1 MDTLSSLATAH
12 LVLRLQ
18 PLNRALRSGVE
29 NQRAAAERLNRPDL
43 SAICITEQ
51 HVQLLLEQV
60 ELVQSG
66 TALAGEPA
74 LLTEEEAAAEQDLR
88 AQASAASA
96 ILPLDRLAHD
106 FSLTDFEL
114 EAILLCTAC
123 ELDPAYERIF
133 AFILDDLNRK
143 GPCLE
148 LLSSVTAASI
158 EERITR
164 RHALSVFGQLR
175 RCGILQP
182 AGEAPT
188 ELRQDFRLGPGVFD
202 YLTGASNSGS
212 KQWRDRFEVAASGE
226 ATLPSDVDQSEF
238 YHLCEA
244 LEEGQIGTIGIWGP
258 NSHGTEELVLC
269 IANALRRPLRRFT
282 TLDLE
287 SPGIDVR
294 PFLQEQLRVAS
305 GLGALV
311 WMEHDTFGDS
321 SRARTMAVVGDVL
334 AHSPIPVLIT
344 SEIPWRPTTFLR
356 SGSYT
361 EIELKEPELKDRGRL
376 WSQNFPELAE
386 QEITEL
392 AGRFSLSSADVRSI
406 SELARIR
413 ARVSGNGQPEPVD
426 QHVASA
432 CSVVTQRESSHF
444 ATVVRP
450 RRGPDDLVLPP
461 HLHEQIVEVANFYK
475 LGTHVDATWGFGHLA
490 NGSGMRAIF
499 TGEPGTGKTLA
510 AEVIAGI
517 LGRALYKVDLARV
530 VSKWVGETEKNL
542 ECAFREAEDSHSVLF
557 FDEAE
562 ALFGKRAEVQHGTD
576 RYANLEVSYLL
587 QRLESSRGL
596 VILASN
602 VKDQIDPAFTRRF
615 QAAVHFPKPGVA
627 ERLRIWR
634 LAFPLNAPLS
644 EEIDFG
650 ALSQLEMTG
659 AAIVGAARTAALL
672 AADSESP
679 QITMQHVIHATARQF
694 RREARVLTPVDLGPY
709 GALLQGAT

>member
-18 PLNRALRSGVE
+18 PLNRALRAGVE

-43 SAICITEQ
+43 SALCITEQ

-60 ELVQSG
+60 DLVQSG
-66 TALAGEPA
+66 TALAAAPA
-74 LLTEEEAAAEQDLR
+74 ILTEEESAAEQDLR
-88 AQASAASA
+88 AQASAAST
-96 ILPLDRLAHD
+96 ILPLDRLTQD

-114 EAILLCTAC
+114 EAILLCTAL

-148 LLSSVTAASI
+148 LLTSLTAVSI
-158 EERITR
+158 EERISR

-188 ELRQDFRLGPGVFD
+188 ELRQDFRLSPGVFD
-202 YLTGASNSGS
+202 YLTGAANSAS
-212 KQWRDRFEVAASGE
+212 RQWRDRFELFPSGDAA
-226 ATLPSDVDQSEF
+226 LPSGVDQSEF

-244 LEEGQIGTIGIWGP
+244 LEEGHVGTIGIWGAG
-258 NSHGTEELVLC
+258 SHGTEEMVHC
-269 IANALRRPLRRFT
+269 VAKALRRPLRRFT

-294 PFLQEQLRVAS
+294 SFVQEQLRVAS
-305 GLGALV
+305 GLGALI
-311 WMEHDTFGDS
+311 WLEHDFLGDG
-321 SRARTMAVVGDVL
+321 SRARTMAIVGDAL

-344 SEIPWRPTTFLR
+344 SEMPWRPAALLR

-361 EIELKEPELKDRGRL
+361 EIELKEPEPQARGRI
-376 WSQNFPELAE
+376 WSQNFPELAD
-386 QEITEL
+386 QEIAEL
-392 AGRFSLSSADVRSI
+392 AARFSLSGADVRSI

-413 ARVSGNGQPEPVD
+413 ARVSGNGHPEPVD
-426 QHVASA
+426 QHVAAA
-432 CSVVTQRESSHF
+432 CNVVTQKESCHF

-450 RRGPDDLVLPP
+450 RRGPNDLVLPP
-461 HLHEQIVEVANFYK
+461 HLHKQIVEIANFYQ
-475 LGTHVDATWGFGHLA
+475 LGAHVDATWGFGLLA

-627 ERLRIWR
+627 ERFRIWR

-644 EEIDFG
+644 EEVDFG

-679 QITMQHVIHATARQF
+679 QITMEHVIHATARQF
-694 RREARVLTPVDLGPY
+694 RREARVLTPVDLGTY